1 MFITT
6 VNYKRNSD
14 DASALGGGLKGQGA
28 EKLKGQ
34 GGGEV
39 EGAGGREVEGGV
51 LGEEL

>member
-14 DASALGGGLKGQGA
+14 DASALGGGLKGQR
-28 EKLKGQ
+28 
-34 GGGEV
+34 GGEVEGGREV